1 MWVVAEAVKIS
12 QLYVVELSQVS
23 SRMLIQHRVKH
34 SLFALT
40 QSIRCI
46 LLFGIQRDIKQ
57 NCLPD
62 QDWRPSIRAAILSLG
77 MTERLVPNH

>member
-12 QLYVVELSQVS
+12 QLYVVEPS
-23 SRMLIQHRVKH
+23 
-34 SLFALT
+34 

-77 MTERLVPNH
+77 MTERCARVDLYMHSTTVHL